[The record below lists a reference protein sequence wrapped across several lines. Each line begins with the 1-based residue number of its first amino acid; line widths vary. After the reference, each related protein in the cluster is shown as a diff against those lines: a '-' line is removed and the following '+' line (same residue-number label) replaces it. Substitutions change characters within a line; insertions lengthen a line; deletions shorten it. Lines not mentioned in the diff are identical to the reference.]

1 MKSNILKFGA
11 ALSALFLLAG
21 AAGQAEAQVVVN
33 ASVVVNTQGMYDA
46 AGIPIWGYGTRGRAI
61 YAYSPEG
68 LPVYAFERVYSGCYV
83 PDWGFHPRYHGP
95 QWPRGIHRAGH
106 HNFHPRPGV
115 YGPHGRLPQPGGHG
129 GGPGMSPSGGRPG
142 GPGFGGGHGGGRGAG
157 GHGGGGHGGGG
168 PRR

>member
-95 QWPRGIHRAGH
+95 QWPRGIHKRGKDYRPARHAAKAPARAPREPH
-106 HNFHPRPGV
+106 HAPGGRRS
-115 YGPHGRLPQPGGHG
+115 GPAERRGPGGHDA
-129 GGPGMSPSGGRPG
+129 PG
-142 GPGFGGGHGGGRGAG
+142 GH
-157 GHGGGGHGGGG
+157 
-168 PRR
+168 RR